1 MRTRIFRPPS
11 HSLLSLIFIPLGLF
25 HIVIAVILLQSA
37 GAAPHINVQDWYKTA
52 FMISLLGV
60 GVGLIALTVADW
72 VPVKYTPLSG
82 VLRIIVIVVNSSVLV
97 LSIKMLIDIQYNNM
111 I

>member
-11 HSLLSLIFIPLGLF
+11 HSLLSLVFIPLGLF
-25 HIVIAVILLQSA
+25 YIVSAVIMLQSA

-52 FMISLLGV
+52 FMISLL

-97 LSIKMLIDIQYNNM
+97 LSIKVLINILSL
-111 I
+111 